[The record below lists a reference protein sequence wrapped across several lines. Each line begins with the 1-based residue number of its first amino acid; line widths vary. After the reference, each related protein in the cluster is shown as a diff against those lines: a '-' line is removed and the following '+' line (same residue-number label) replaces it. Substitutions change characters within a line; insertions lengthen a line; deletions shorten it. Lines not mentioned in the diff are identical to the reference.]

1 MFAPEKKRIAYAAS
15 FGVDEIPYN
24 QLKRFE
30 NYMKGF
36 SAISVREK
44 QAVKLVEQFEGC
56 HAENVLDP
64 TLLLSKA
71 DWEQIAVKPKNQEKY
86 VLKYLLGEEK
96 LECNSLIQKLF
107 GDIKIVDVKKH
118 LSGDERLIGPKEFL
132 GLIIN
137 AELICTDSFHASVF
151 STIFSKPYV
160 IFERK
165 DSEKDMSSRM
175 DSLCDILDLKEHRY
189 CLPEFKLEKVMTPKY
204 EKTFELLEHERKK
217 SLEYLINAL
226 ND

>member
-1 MFAPEKKRIAYAAS
+1 MFAPKKKRIAYAAS
-15 FGVDEIPYN
+15 FGVDEIPDN
-24 QLKRFE
+24 QLKKFE
-30 NYMKGF
+30 NYMRGF

-56 HAENVLDP
+56 HAESVLDP

-71 DWEQIAVKPKNQEKY
+71 DWEQIAIKPKNQEKY
-86 VLKYLLGEEK
+86 VLKYLLGEEQT
-96 LECNSLIQKLF
+96 ECDSLIQKLF

-118 LSGDERLIGPKEFL
+118 LSGEDRLIGPEEFL
-132 GLIIN
+132 GLLMN

-175 DSLCDILDLKEHRY
+175 DSLCDTLDLKEHRF
-189 CLPEFKLEKVMTPKY
+189 CLPEFKPEKVMTPEY
-204 EKTFELLEHERKK
+204 EKTFKLLEHERKK